1 MAPARRGGPDQ
12 AASASTV
19 RAGRLHRRRFESSY
33 RPHPSSPESAPK
45 GPRPLPGRRRVRAP
59 RGWPYPEK
67 AVSQTSQA
75 DEVEV
80 ARLNP
85 LTEAI
90 CRALYGEQ
98 AVHYV
103 ELA

>member
-1 MAPARRGGPDQ
+1 MQSKMLGMNLLLMFHSWNNEP
-12 AASASTV
+12 
-19 RAGRLHRRRFESSY
+19 
-33 RPHPSSPESAPK
+33 SPESAPK

-98 AVHYV
+98 AVQYV
-103 ELA
+103 EVG